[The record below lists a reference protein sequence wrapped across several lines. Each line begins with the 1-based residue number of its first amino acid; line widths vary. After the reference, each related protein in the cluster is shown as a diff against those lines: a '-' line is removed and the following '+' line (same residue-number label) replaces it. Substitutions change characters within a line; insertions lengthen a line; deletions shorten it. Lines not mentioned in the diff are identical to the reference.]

1 MSKYPK
7 ITTRYTGTNLIE
19 KNSIIKSRRIS
30 NIRTSQC
37 QTCHMMLINQKNIYK
52 KINKID
58 LNGVNTGFVVRLE
71 NVYTK
76 QTSIKFEEKKK
87 NS

>member
-1 MSKYPK
+1 
-7 ITTRYTGTNLIE
+7 
-19 KNSIIKSRRIS
+19 
-30 NIRTSQC
+30 
-37 QTCHMMLINQKNIYK
+37 MMLINQKNIYK

-87 NS
+87 RIPDY